1 MACQFEY
8 ICLFFLWDPTLQL
21 KFQVYNIFG
30 LVGVRW
36 ECEHMDTA
44 LLFVAIWYITNYF
57 TNGER
62 QHTDTRTEGTK
73 KLLSY
78 PQRNNVTLYPVTLV
92 MPYLVKEKC
101 YCNINCNG
109 VSHRKNTHTHTQ
121 QMYSNWR
128 VVAYFML
135 FVLCKSWWWFSYV
148 YLWMKKYMLFL
159 TENLAFFLEQ
169 SVVVR

>member
-109 VSHRKNTHTHTQ
+109 VSHRKNTHTHTHTHTTDVLELTC
-121 QMYSNWR
+121 R
-128 VVAYFML
+128 CL
-135 FVLCKSWWWFSYV
+135 FYAVCPLQVLMMV
-148 YLWMKKYMLFL
+148 
-159 TENLAFFLEQ
+159 
-169 SVVVR
+169 